1 MRFVSISLAAIGLT
15 SLALSAVVA
24 NAVMTPVGRQAVP
37 SYNGSSYHKAAP
49 TAAWTT
55 VVTRK

>member
-1 MRFVSISLAAIGLT
+1 MRLVSISLAAIGLT

-24 NAVMTPVGRQAVP
+24 NAVMTPIGRQAVP
-37 SYNGSSYHKAAP
+37 AYDGSSYHRSAT

-55 VVTRK
+55 IVTRE